1 MIELKSNVVELIQEQ
16 HPTKKGVIL
25 IKGKYE
31 DGTYAERVLSI
42 VTTSNEEIEQYKA
55 IIIDEETSYDKA
67 RKKMFKQP
75 IKDNSGRSLE
85 ELMRAL

>member
-1 MIELKSNVVELIQEQ
+1 MEEEWYFTFGMNQLDNDGNSLGDYYFIVKA
-16 HPTKKGVIL
+16 KGH
-25 IKGKYE
+25 
-31 DGTYAERVLSI
+31 
-42 VTTSNEEIEQYKA
+42 EE
-55 IIIDEETSYDKA
+55 A